1 MACSP
6 LAAPVHGATG
16 YKHGLGRYLL
26 LSPYAQCYRHS
37 LGGVFLLMPRIF
49 DNIENA
55 LLPELANVLSVSD
68 RADFCVGY
76 FNLRGWRK
84 IDEHIGR
91 WSGEDGNACRLLV
104 GMHQSPE
111 QGLREKLAA
120 AFHDEGIDNAGALE
134 LKKALAEEFR
144 AQLALGTP
152 SNEDEAGLRRLARQ
166 IRARKVVVKLF
177 LRHPL
182 HAKLYL
188 LHRPDPVNPK
198 VGFVGSSNL
207 TFAGLSL
214 QGELNVDIMDHDAC
228 DKLAAWF
235 DDRWKDRW
243 CVDISDELA
252 TIIEESWAGERLV
265 DPYHVYLKIAY
276 HLAQEARHG
285 QSEFRI
291 PAVFGD
297 TLFDFQT
304 SAVKVA
310 AHHLN
315 KRGGVVIGDVVGL
328 GKSIMASALLKIVED
343 VDGRSLIICPKN
355 LVEMWEDYV
364 ETYDLSAKIVS
375 LSRVESE
382 LPELRRYRTVL
393 IDESHNL
400 RNREGKRYRII
411 EDYIRSNDSRCI
423 LLSATPY
430 NKSFIDLSSQLGLFI
445 EDDQD
450 IGVRPEAMIRAMGG
464 ETEFVRKHQCAVRSL
479 PAFEKSDQTDDWR
492 ELMRLY
498 MIRRTRGFILQNY
511 AETDEINGRK
521 FITFSDGSRSY
532 FPVRQPRTVKF
543 EVNDN
548 DPNDPYAKA
557 YSAKVVAAIAGLKLP
572 RYGLANYLVT
582 DPAHPPTSA
591 EAKIMEGLGRA
602 GIRLMGF
609 CRTNLFKR
617 LESGGPAFIQ
627 SLQRHVMRNLVF
639 LHALENGLDVPIG
652 TQDVELL
659 DLSDEDADSE
669 AVAALFEQGEY
680 APNGET
686 PIETDGL
693 DRLNVHAAQV
703 YEVYANVQSRRFKW
717 LGAKLFKRK
726 LTDDLREDVGAL
738 LDVLRFCGAWD
749 EARDTKLK
757 ALIDLV
763 RVDHPTNKLLVF
775 TQFADTARYL
785 EGALVKAGVT
795 EVAAVTGQSENPT
808 RLAWRFSP
816 HSNKKEPLAK
826 GEGEL
831 RVLIAT
837 DVLSEGQNLQD
848 CSTIVNFDLP
858 WAIIRLI
865 QRAGRVDRIGQQ
877 ADTINCYSFLPAE
890 GVERIIR
897 LRSRV
902 RKRLKENQE
911 VVGSDEAFF
920 EDDELLNPIE
930 DLYSETAG
938 ILDGEDEGEVDLAS
952 YAFQIWQNAIE
963 ADPSVQKIVE
973 DLPHVV
979 YATKSLPPASEGKPG
994 ALVYVRT
1001 PDDNDA
1007 LAWVDVD
1014 GQVLSQSPLTIL
1026 RAAECEPNEPALE
1039 RTEFHH
1045 AIVQAGV
1052 EHLLQEER
1060 TTHGALGR
1068 PSGARF
1074 KTYDRLKRWLER
1086 QGTERNLFATDHFV
1100 RDVEKAMGD
1109 IYEFPLFQ
1117 STIDS
1122 LNRQLKSGISD
1133 QKLAEMVVAFRA
1145 DGRLCM
1151 KEDKGDAPKEM
1162 RIICSMGL
1170 KANA

>member
-1 MACSP
+1 
-6 LAAPVHGATG
+6 
-16 YKHGLGRYLL
+16 
-26 LSPYAQCYRHS
+26 
-37 LGGVFLLMPRIF
+37 MPRIF
-49 DNIENA
+49 DNIDNA
-55 LLPELANVLSVSD
+55 LLPELSKVLSVSKS
-68 RADFCVGY
+68 ADFCVGY

-84 IDEHIGR
+84 IDQHIES
-91 WSGEDGNACRLLV
+91 WSGQDGNACRLLI
-104 GMHQSPE
+104 GMHKSPE
-111 QGLREKLAA
+111 KGLREKLAT
-120 AFHDEGIDNAGALE
+120 AFHDDGIDNARALE
-134 LKKALAEEFR
+134 LKKELAEEFR
-144 AQLALGTP
+144 AQLALGSP
-152 SNEDEAGLRRLARQ
+152 SNDDEAGLRRLARQ
-166 IRARKVVVKLF
+166 IRGGKVTVKLF
-177 LRHPL
+177 LKHQL

-188 LHRPDPVNPK
+188 LHRSDPINPK

-214 QGELNVDIMDHDAC
+214 QGELNVDVMDHDAC
-228 DKLAAWF
+228 DKLAEWF
-235 DDRWKDRW
+235 QDRWNDRW
-243 CVDISDELA
+243 CIDISEELA

-265 DPYHVYLKIAY
+265 EPYHVYLKIAY

-291 PAVFGD
+291 PRIFGD
-297 TLFDFQT
+297 KLFDFQT

-328 GKSIMASALLKIVED
+328 GKSIMASALLKIVEE

-355 LVEMWEDYV
+355 LLDMWHDYV
-364 ETYDLSAKIVS
+364 ETYELNAKIVS

-382 LPELRRYRTVL
+382 LKELKRYRTVL

-400 RNREGKRYRII
+400 RNREGKRYKAI
-411 EDYIRSNDSRCI
+411 EDYVRSNDSRCV

-430 NKSFIDLSSQLGLFI
+430 NKSFIDLSSQLRLFI

-450 IGVRPEAMIRAMGG
+450 IGVRPEAMIRAIGG

-511 AETDEINGRK
+511 AQTDEANGRK
-521 FITFSDGSRSY
+521 FITFSDGTRSY
-532 FPVRQPRTVKF
+532 FPVRQPKSVKF
-543 EVNDN
+543 AIDDS
-548 DPNDPYAKA
+548 DPGDPYAKA
-557 YSAKVVAAIAGLKLP
+557 YSDAVVSAVDGLKLP
-572 RYGLANYLVT
+572 RYGLANYLAA
-582 DPAHPPTSA
+582 DPAHPPTA
-591 EAKIMEGLGRA
+591 DEGRIMDGLGRA

-627 SLQRHVMRNLVF
+627 SIERHVMRNLVY
-639 LHALENGLDVPIG
+639 LHALENDLPIPIG
-652 TQDVELL
+652 TQDAELL
-659 DLSDEDADSE
+659 DLTDEDADSE
-669 AVAALFEQGEY
+669 AAGTLFE
-680 APNGET
+680 NGEFAEGEE
-686 PIETDGL
+686 ETTIASTEM
-693 DRLNVHAAQV
+693 DRLQAQAAHIYGV
-703 YEVYANVQSRRFKW
+703 YSNTKARRFKW
-717 LGAKLFKRK
+717 LKAGLFRRS
-726 LTDDLREDVGAL
+726 LHSDLMADVDALRE
-738 LDVLRFCGAWD
+738 VLRHCGTWAED
-749 EARDTKLK
+749 RDTKLR

-763 RVDHPTNKLLVF
+763 RVDHPNDKLLIF

-785 EGALVKAGVT
+785 ETALKKAGVT
-795 EVAAVTGQSENPT
+795 SLSAVTGQSESPT

-816 HSNKKEPLAK
+816 KSNKKEHIAQAD
-826 GEGEL
+826 GEL

-848 CSTIVNFDLP
+848 CATIVNFDLP

-897 LRSRV
+897 LRARV
-902 RKRLKENQE
+902 RARLKENQE

-920 EDDELLNPIE
+920 EDDDQANPIQ
-930 DLYSETAG
+930 DLYSEKSG
-938 ILDGEDEGEVDLAS
+938 ILDGDDDGEVDLAS
-952 YAFQIWQNAIE
+952 YAFQIWQNAIK
-963 ADPSVQKIVE
+963 DNPKLQKAVE
-973 DLPHVV
+973 DMPDVV
-979 YATKSLPPASEGKPG
+979 FATKAVPLQPDAKEG
-994 ALVYVRT
+994 ALVYLRT

-1007 LAWVDVD
+1007 LAWMARD
-1014 GQVLSQSPLTIL
+1014 GEILTQSPLAIL
-1026 RAAECEPNEPALE
+1026 RAAECGPDEPALE
-1039 RTEFHH
+1039 RTDFHH
-1045 AIVQAGV
+1045 DIVRKGV
-1052 EHLLQEER
+1052 EHLMQEER

-1074 KTYDRLKRWLER
+1074 KTYDRLKRWVAEQGNER
-1086 QGTERNLFATDHFV
+1086 SLFVTEHFV

-1117 STIDS
+1117 STIDA
-1122 LNRQLKSGISD
+1122 LNRQLKTGISD
-1133 QKLAEMVVAFRA
+1133 TKLAEMVIAFRE

-1151 KEDKGDAPKEM
+1151 KQDKDDAHNDM

-1170 KANA
+1170 KG

>member
-1 MACSP
+1 
-6 LAAPVHGATG
+6 
-16 YKHGLGRYLL
+16 
-26 LSPYAQCYRHS
+26 
-37 LGGVFLLMPRIF
+37 MPRIF
-49 DNIENA
+49 DNIDNA
-55 LLPELANVLSVSD
+55 LLPELSKVLSVSKS
-68 RADFCVGY
+68 ADFCVGY

-84 IDEHIGR
+84 IDQHIEG
-91 WSGEDGNACRLLV
+91 WSGQDGNACRLLV
-104 GMHQSPE
+104 GMHKSPE
-111 QGLREKLAA
+111 KGLREKLAT
-120 AFHDEGIDNAGALE
+120 AFHDDGIDNARALE
-134 LKKALAEEFR
+134 LKKELAEEFR
-144 AQLALGTP
+144 AQLALGSP
-152 SNEDEAGLRRLARQ
+152 SNDDEAGLRRLARQ
-166 IRARKVVVKLF
+166 IRGGKVTVKLF
-177 LRHPL
+177 LKHQL

-188 LHRPDPVNPK
+188 LHRSDPINPK

-214 QGELNVDIMDHDAC
+214 QGELNVDVMDHDAC

-235 DDRWKDRW
+235 EDRWNDRW
-243 CVDISDELA
+243 CIDISEELA

-265 DPYHVYLKIAY
+265 EPYHMYLKIAY

-291 PAVFGD
+291 PRIFGD
-297 TLFDFQT
+297 KLFDFQT

-328 GKSIMASALLKIVED
+328 GKSIMASALLKIVEE

-355 LVEMWEDYV
+355 LLDMWHDYV
-364 ETYDLSAKIVS
+364 ETYELNAKIVS

-382 LPELRRYRTVL
+382 LKELKRYRTVL

-400 RNREGKRYRII
+400 RNREGKRYKAI
-411 EDYIRSNDSRCI
+411 EDYVRSNDSRCV

-430 NKSFIDLSSQLGLFI
+430 NKSFIDLSSQLRLFI

-450 IGVRPEAMIRAMGG
+450 IGVRPEAMIRAIGG

-511 AETDEINGRK
+511 AQTDEANGRK
-521 FITFSDGSRSY
+521 FITFADGTRSY
-532 FPVRQPRTVKF
+532 FPVRQPKSVKF
-543 EVNDN
+543 AINDS
-548 DPNDPYAKA
+548 DPGDPYAKA
-557 YSAKVVAAIAGLKLP
+557 YSDAVVSAVDGLKLP
-572 RYGLANYLVT
+572 RYGLANYLAA
-582 DPAHPPTSA
+582 DPAHPPTA
-591 EAKIMEGLGRA
+591 DEGRIMDGLGRA

-627 SLQRHVMRNLVF
+627 SIERHVMRNLVY
-639 LHALENGLDVPIG
+639 LHALENDLPVPIG
-652 TQDVELL
+652 TQDAELL
-659 DLSDEDADSE
+659 DLTDEDADSE
-669 AVAALFEQGEY
+669 AAGTLFE
-680 APNGET
+680 NGEFAEGEEET
-686 PIETDGL
+686 TIASIEM
-693 DRLNVHAAQV
+693 DRLQAQAAHIYGV
-703 YEVYANVQSRRFKW
+703 YSNTKARRFKW
-717 LGAKLFKRK
+717 LKAGLFRRS
-726 LTDDLREDVGAL
+726 LQSDLLADVDALRE
-738 LDVLRFCGAWD
+738 VLRHCGVWAED
-749 EARDTKLK
+749 RDTKLR

-763 RVDHPTNKLLVF
+763 RVDHPNDKLLIF

-785 EGALVKAGVT
+785 EAALKKAGVT
-795 EVAAVTGQSENPT
+795 AISAVTGQSESPT

-816 HSNKKEPLAK
+816 KSNKKEHIAK
-826 GEGEL
+826 AEGEL
-831 RVLIAT
+831 RVLVAT

-848 CSTIVNFDLP
+848 CATIVNFDLP

-902 RKRLKENQE
+902 RARLKENQE

-920 EDDELLNPIE
+920 EDDDQANPIQ
-930 DLYSETAG
+930 DLYSEKSG
-938 ILDGEDEGEVDLAS
+938 ILDGDDDGEVDLAS
-952 YAFQIWQNAIE
+952 YAFQIWQNAIKD
-963 ADPSVQKIVE
+963 DPKLQKAVE
-973 DLPHVV
+973 DMPDVV
-979 YATKSLPPASEGKPG
+979 FATKAVPLQPDAKEG
-994 ALVYVRT
+994 ALVYLRT

-1007 LAWVDVD
+1007 LAWMARD
-1014 GQVLSQSPLTIL
+1014 GEILTQSPLAIL
-1026 RAAECEPNEPALE
+1026 RAAECGPDEPALE
-1039 RTEFHH
+1039 RTDFHH
-1045 AIVQAGV
+1045 DIVRKGV
-1052 EHLLQEER
+1052 EHLMQEER

-1074 KTYDRLKRWLER
+1074 KTYDRLKRWVAEQGNER
-1086 QGTERNLFATDHFV
+1086 SLFVTEHFV

-1117 STIDS
+1117 STIDA
-1122 LNRQLKSGISD
+1122 LNRQLKTGISD
-1133 QKLAEMVVAFRA
+1133 TKLAEMVIAFRE

-1151 KEDKGDAPKEM
+1151 KQDKDDAQNDM

-1170 KANA
+1170 KG

>member
-1 MACSP
+1 
-6 LAAPVHGATG
+6 
-16 YKHGLGRYLL
+16 
-26 LSPYAQCYRHS
+26 
-37 LGGVFLLMPRIF
+37 MPRIF

-55 LLPELANVLSVSD
+55 LLPELRKVLEVSN

-84 IDEHIGR
+84 IDEHIEC

-104 GMHQSPE
+104 GMHQSPAE
-111 QGLREKLAA
+111 GLREKLSAA
-120 AFHDEGIDNAGALE
+120 LHNEGIDNARALE
-134 LKKALAEEFR
+134 LKKELAEAFR
-144 AQLALGTP
+144 AQLALGVP
-152 SNEDEAGLRRLARQ
+152 SNEDEVGLRRLARQ
-166 IRARKVVVKLF
+166 IRARKVIVKLF

-198 VGFVGSSNL
+198 VAFVGSSNL
-207 TFAGLSL
+207 TFAGLSF
-214 QGELNVDIMDHDAC
+214 QGELNVDVMEHDAC

-235 DDRWKDRW
+235 DERWNDRW

-265 DPYHVYLKIAY
+265 SPYHVYLKIAY

-291 PAVFGD
+291 PAVFGN

-304 SAVKVA
+304 SAVKVG

-328 GKSIMASALLKIVED
+328 GKSIMASALLKIAEE

-375 LSRVESE
+375 LSRVETE

-430 NKSFIDLSSQLGLFI
+430 NKSFIDLSSQLRLFI

-450 IGVRPEAMIRAMGG
+450 IGIRPEAMIRALGG
-464 ETEFVRKHQCAVRSL
+464 ETEFVRRHQCSVRSL

-511 AETDEINGRK
+511 AETDETNGRK
-521 FITFSDGSRSY
+521 FITFADGTKSY
-532 FPVRQPRTVKF
+532 FPVRQPRTIKF
-543 EVNDN
+543 EVDDN

-557 YSAKVVAAIAGLKLP
+557 YSNKVISAIDGLTLP
-572 RYGLANYLVT
+572 RYGLANYLAG
-582 DPAHPPTSA
+582 DPAHPPTAA

-639 LHALENGLDVPIG
+639 LHAIENDLPVPIG
-652 TQDVELL
+652 TQDADLL
-659 DLSDEDADSE
+659 DLTDEDVDSE
-669 AVAALFEQGEY
+669 AVGALFERGEY
-680 APNGET
+680 VQENGDET
-686 PIETDGL
+686 PESGGIEAL
-693 DRLNVHAAQV
+693 KQHAAHV
-703 YEVYANVQSRRFKW
+703 YQVYANVQSRRFKW
-717 LGAKLFKRK
+717 LNAKLFKRSLK
-726 LTDDLREDVGAL
+726 DHLAADVEAL
-738 LDVLRFCGAWD
+738 LGVLDYCGDWD
-749 EARDTKLK
+749 EDRDTKLK

-763 RVDHPTNKLLVF
+763 RVDHPTSKLLVF

-785 EGALVKAGVT
+785 EAALDRAGVT
-795 EVAAVTGQSENPT
+795 TVAAVTGQSESPT

-816 HSNKKEPLAK
+816 HSNKKDQLART
-826 GEGEL
+826 EGEL

-848 CSTIVNFDLP
+848 CATVVNFDLP

-877 ADTINCYSFLPAE
+877 ADTINCYSFLPAD

-897 LRSRV
+897 VRARV
-902 RKRLKENQE
+902 RRRLKENRE

-920 EDDELLNPIE
+920 EDDELLNPIQ
-930 DLYSETAG
+930 DLYSEKSG
-938 ILDGEDEGEVDLAS
+938 ILDGDDEGEVDLAS

-973 DLPHVV
+973 DLPDVV
-979 YATKSLPPASEGKPG
+979 YATKSLPKVPDAKEG
-994 ALVYVRT
+994 ALVYIRT

-1007 LAWVDVD
+1007 LAWVDD
-1014 GQVLSQSPLTIL
+1014 NGEILSQSPLAIL
-1026 RAAECEPNEPALE
+1026 RAAECCADEPALE
-1039 RTEFHH
+1039 RTECHH

-1052 EHLLQEER
+1052 EHLIQEER
-1060 TTHGALGR
+1060 TTQGALGR

-1086 QGTERNLFATDHFV
+1086 QGGERTLFVTDHFV
-1100 RDVEKAMGD
+1100 RDVEKALTD

-1117 STIDS
+1117 STIDA
-1122 LNRQLKSGISD
+1122 LNRQLKSGVSD
-1133 QKLAEMVVAFRA
+1133 QKLAEMVIAFRA

-1151 KEDKGDAPKEM
+1151 KDEGSDTTKEM

-1170 KANA
+1170 RE

>member
-1 MACSP
+1 
-6 LAAPVHGATG
+6 
-16 YKHGLGRYLL
+16 
-26 LSPYAQCYRHS
+26 
-37 LGGVFLLMPRIF
+37 MPRIF
-49 DNIENA
+49 DNIDNA
-55 LLPELANVLSVSD
+55 LLPELSKVLSVSN

-84 IDEHIGR
+84 IDEYIEA
-91 WSGEDGNACRLLV
+91 WSGQEGNACRLLV

-111 QGLREKLAA
+111 QGLRDKLATA
-120 AFHDEGIDNAGALE
+120 YNDEGIDNARALE

-144 AQLALGTP
+144 TQLTLGAP
-152 SNEDEAGLRRLARQ
+152 NNSDEAGLRRLARQ
-166 IRARKVVVKLF
+166 IRASKVVVKLF

-207 TFAGLSL
+207 TFAGLSC
-214 QGELNVDIMDHDAC
+214 QGELNVDVMEHDAC

-235 DDRWKDRW
+235 EDRWNDRW
-243 CVDISDELA
+243 CIDISEELA
-252 TIIEESWAGERLV
+252 AIIEQSWAGEKLA

-291 PAVFGD
+291 PAIFGNK
-297 TLFDFQT
+297 LFDFQT

-328 GKSIMASALLKIVED
+328 GKSIMASALLKIVEE

-400 RNREGKRYRII
+400 RNREGMRYRAI
-411 EDYIRSNDSRCI
+411 EDYVRSNDSQCI

-430 NKSFIDLSSQLGLFI
+430 NKSFIDLSSQLRLFI

-450 IGVRPEAMIRAMGG
+450 IGIRPEAMIRTIGG

-511 AETDEINGRK
+511 ADTDGEDGRK
-521 FITFSDGSRSY
+521 FITFGDGTRSY
-532 FPVRQPRTVKF
+532 FPIRQPRTIKF
-543 EVNDN
+543 EINDD
-548 DPNDPYAKA
+548 DPNDIYAKA
-557 YSAKVVAAIAGLKLP
+557 YSDTVVSAIGGLKLP
-572 RYGLANYLVT
+572 RYGLANYL
-582 DPAHPPTSA
+582 DPDTAHPPTPA
-591 EAKIMEGLGRA
+591 EDKIMGGLGRA

-609 CRTNLFKR
+609 CKTNLFKR

-627 SLQRHVMRNLVF
+627 SLERHVMRNLVY
-639 LHALENGLDVPIG
+639 LHALEHELPVPIG
-652 TQDVELL
+652 PQDAELL
-659 DLSDEDADSE
+659 DLTDEDPDSE
-669 AVAALFEQGEY
+669 AVGTLFENAEFGEQELENPAAAGMDRQKEQAARIY
-680 APNGET
+680 GLYSET
-686 PIETDGL
+686 K
-693 DRLNVHAAQV
+693 R
-703 YEVYANVQSRRFKW
+703 RRFKW
-717 LGAKLFKRK
+717 LKASLFKRS
-726 LTDDLREDVGAL
+726 LQADLMADVEAIRE
-738 LDVLRFCGAWD
+738 VLRTCGTWD
-749 EARDTKLK
+749 ESRDTKLR

-763 RVDHPTNKLLVF
+763 RVRHPNEKLLIF
-775 TQFADTARYL
+775 TQFADTALYL
-785 EGALVKAGVT
+785 EQALKKSGVT
-795 EVAAVTGQSENPT
+795 AVSAVTGQSENPT

-816 HSNKKEPLAK
+816 RSNKKEQIAEA
-826 GEGEL
+826 EGEL
-831 RVLIAT
+831 RILIAT

-848 CSTIVNFDLP
+848 CAAVVNFDLP

-902 RKRLKENQE
+902 RARLEQNRD
-911 VVGSDEAFF
+911 VLGSDESFF
-920 EDDELLNPIE
+920 EDDDQPNPIQ
-930 DLYSETAG
+930 DLYSEKSG
-938 ILDGEDEGEVDLAS
+938 ILDGEEDGEVDLAS
-952 YAFQIWQNAIE
+952 LAFQIWQNAIK
-963 ADPSVQKIVE
+963 ADPKVQKAVE
-973 DLPHVV
+973 DLPDVV
-979 YATKSLPPASEGKPG
+979 FATKALRANPEGEEG
-994 ALVYVRT
+994 ALVYIRT
-1001 PDDNDA
+1001 PDDTDA
-1007 LAWVDVD
+1007 LAWVNRE
-1014 GQVLSQSPLTIL
+1014 GEILTQSPLAIL
-1026 RAAECEPNEPALE
+1026 RAAECSPDEPALE

-1045 AIVQAGV
+1045 DIVRAGV
-1052 EHLLQEER
+1052 EHLMQEER

-1074 KTYDRLKRWLER
+1074 KTYDRLKRWLEW
-1086 QGTERNLFATDHFV
+1086 QGNERTLFVTDQFV
-1100 RDVEKAMGD
+1100 RDVERAMGD

-1117 STIDS
+1117 STIDA

-1133 QKLAEMVVAFRA
+1133 IKLAEMVVAFRE
-1145 DGRLCM
+1145 DGRLCL
-1151 KEDKGDAPKEM
+1151 KQEKDHAQRDM

-1170 KANA
+1170 KA

>member
-1 MACSP
+1 
-6 LAAPVHGATG
+6 
-16 YKHGLGRYLL
+16 
-26 LSPYAQCYRHS
+26 
-37 LGGVFLLMPRIF
+37 MPRIF
-49 DNIENA
+49 DNIDNA
-55 LLPELANVLSVSD
+55 LLPELSKVLSVSA

-84 IDEHIGR
+84 IDQHIEA
-91 WSGEDGNACRLLV
+91 WSGQDGNACRLLV
-104 GMHQSPE
+104 GMHKSPE
-111 QGLREKLAA
+111 KGLREKLAT
-120 AFHDEGIDNAGALE
+120 AFHDDGIDNARALE
-134 LKKALAEEFR
+134 LKKELAEEFR
-144 AQLALGTP
+144 AQLALGAP
-152 SNEDEAGLRRLARQ
+152 SNDDEAGLRRLARQ
-166 IRARKVVVKLF
+166 IRGGKVTVKLF
-177 LRHPL
+177 LKHQL

-188 LHRPDPVNPK
+188 LHRSDPINPK

-214 QGELNVDIMDHDAC
+214 QGELNVDVMDHDAC
-228 DKLAAWF
+228 DKLALWF
-235 DDRWKDRW
+235 NDRWNDRW
-243 CVDISDELA
+243 CIDISEELA
-252 TIIEESWAGERLV
+252 AIIEDSWAGEKLV
-265 DPYHVYLKIAY
+265 EPYHVYLKIAY

-291 PAVFGD
+291 PRIFGD
-297 TLFDFQT
+297 KLFDFQT

-328 GKSIMASALLKIVED
+328 GKSIMASALLKIVEE

-355 LVEMWEDYV
+355 LLDMWHDYV
-364 ETYDLSAKIVS
+364 ETYELNAKIVS

-382 LPELRRYRTVL
+382 LKELKRYRTVL

-400 RNREGKRYRII
+400 RNREGKRYKAI
-411 EDYIRSNDSRCI
+411 EDYVRSNESRCV

-430 NKSFIDLSSQLGLFI
+430 NKSFIDLSSQLRLFI
-445 EDDQD
+445 EDDQN
-450 IGVRPEAMIRAMGG
+450 IGIRPEAMIRAIGG

-511 AETDEINGRK
+511 AQTDEVNGRK
-521 FITFSDGSRSY
+521 FITFADGTRSY
-532 FPVRQPRTVKF
+532 FPVRQPKSVKF
-543 EVNDN
+543 AINDG
-548 DPNDPYAKA
+548 DPTDPYAKA
-557 YSAKVVAAIAGLKLP
+557 YSDAVVSAVDGLKLP
-572 RYGLANYLVT
+572 RYGLANYLAA
-582 DPAHPPTSA
+582 DPAHPPTA
-591 EAKIMEGLGRA
+591 DEGRIMDGLGRA

-627 SLQRHVMRNLVF
+627 SIERHVMRNLVY
-639 LHALENGLDVPIG
+639 LHALDNDLPVPIG
-652 TQDVELL
+652 TQDAELL
-659 DLSDEDADSE
+659 DLTDEDADSE
-669 AVAALFEQGEY
+669 AAGTLFE
-680 APNGET
+680 NGEFAEGEE
-686 PIETDGL
+686 ETTLTSTDL
-693 DRLNVHAAQV
+693 SRLQAQAAHIYGV
-703 YEVYANVQSRRFKW
+703 YTNAKARRFKW
-717 LGAKLFKRK
+717 LKAGLFRRS
-726 LTDDLREDVGAL
+726 LQTDLSADVDALRE
-738 LDVLRFCGAWD
+738 VLRNCGAWAED
-749 EARDTKLK
+749 RDTKLR

-763 RVDHPTNKLLVF
+763 RVDHPNDKLLIF

-785 EGALVKAGVT
+785 EAALKKAGVIAI
-795 EVAAVTGQSENPT
+795 AAATGQSESPT

-816 HSNKKEPLAK
+816 KSNKKEHVAQN
-826 GEGEL
+826 EGEL

-848 CSTIVNFDLP
+848 CATIVNFDLP

-897 LRSRV
+897 LRARV
-902 RKRLKENQE
+902 RERLKENQE

-920 EDDELLNPIE
+920 EDDNHTNPIQ
-930 DLYSETAG
+930 DLYSEKSG
-938 ILDGEDEGEVDLAS
+938 ILDGDDDGEVDLAS
-952 YAFQIWQNAIE
+952 YAFQIWQNAIK
-963 ADPSVQKIVE
+963 DNPKLQKAVE
-973 DLPHVV
+973 DMPEVV
-979 YATKSLPPASEGKPG
+979 FATKAVPQYPDAKEG
-994 ALVYVRT
+994 ALVYIRT

-1007 LAWVDVD
+1007 LAWMGRD
-1014 GQVLSQSPLTIL
+1014 GDILTQSPLAIL
-1026 RAAECEPNEPALE
+1026 RAAECGPDEPALE
-1039 RTEFHH
+1039 RSDYHH
-1045 AIVQAGV
+1045 DIVRKGV
-1052 EHLLQEER
+1052 EHLMQEER

-1074 KTYDRLKRWLER
+1074 KTYDRLKRWVSEQGNER
-1086 QGTERNLFATDHFV
+1086 SLFVTEHFF
-1100 RDVEKAMGD
+1100 RDVEKSMGD

-1117 STIDS
+1117 STIDA

-1133 QKLAEMVVAFRA
+1133 AKLAEMVVAFRE

-1151 KEDKGDAPKEM
+1151 KQDKDDAQNEM

-1170 KANA
+1170 KG

>member
-1 MACSP
+1 
-6 LAAPVHGATG
+6 
-16 YKHGLGRYLL
+16 
-26 LSPYAQCYRHS
+26 
-37 LGGVFLLMPRIF
+37 MPRIF
-49 DNIENA
+49 DNIDNA
-55 LLPELANVLSVSD
+55 LLPELSKVLSVSE

-84 IDEHIGR
+84 IDEHIEG
-91 WSGEDGNACRLLV
+91 WSGQEGNACRLLV
-104 GMHQSPE
+104 GMHKSPE
-111 QGLREKLAA
+111 KGLREKLAT
-120 AFHDEGIDNAGALE
+120 AFHDDGIDNARALE
-134 LKKALAEEFR
+134 LKKELAEEFR
-144 AQLALGTP
+144 AQLALGAP
-152 SNEDEAGLRRLARQ
+152 SNDDEAGLRRLARQ
-166 IRARKVVVKLF
+166 IRGGKVTVKLF
-177 LRHPL
+177 LKHQL

-188 LHRPDPVNPK
+188 LHRSDPINPK

-214 QGELNVDIMDHDAC
+214 QGELNVDVMDHDAC
-228 DKLAAWF
+228 DKLARWF
-235 DDRWKDRW
+235 EDRWNDRW
-243 CVDISDELA
+243 CIDISEELA
-252 TIIEESWAGERLV
+252 TIIEESWAGKRLV
-265 DPYHVYLKIAY
+265 EPYHVYLKIAY

-291 PAVFGD
+291 PRIFGD
-297 TLFDFQT
+297 KLFDFQT

-328 GKSIMASALLKIVED
+328 GKSIMASALLKIVEE

-355 LVEMWEDYV
+355 LLDMWHDYV
-364 ETYDLSAKIVS
+364 ETYELNAKIVS

-382 LPELRRYRTVL
+382 LKELKRYRTVL

-400 RNREGKRYRII
+400 RNREGKRYKAI
-411 EDYIRSNDSRCI
+411 EDYVRSNDSRCV

-430 NKSFIDLSSQLGLFI
+430 NKSFIDLSSQLRLFI

-450 IGVRPEAMIRAMGG
+450 IGVRPEAMIRAIGG

-511 AETDEINGRK
+511 AQTDETNGRK
-521 FITFSDGSRSY
+521 FITFADGTRSY
-532 FPVRQPRTVKF
+532 FPVRQPKSVKF
-543 EVNDN
+543 AINDN
-548 DPNDPYAKA
+548 DSGDPYAKA
-557 YSAKVVAAIAGLKLP
+557 YSDAVVSAVDGLKLP
-572 RYGLANYLVT
+572 RYGLANYLAA
-582 DPAHPPTSA
+582 DPAHPPTA
-591 EAKIMEGLGRA
+591 DEGRIMDGLGRA

-627 SLQRHVMRNLVF
+627 SIERHVMRNLVY
-639 LHALENGLDVPIG
+639 LHALENDLPVPIG
-652 TQDVELL
+652 TQDAELL
-659 DLSDEDADSE
+659 DLTDEDADSE
-669 AVAALFEQGEY
+669 AAGTLFE
-680 APNGET
+680 NGEFAEGEEET
-686 PIETDGL
+686 TIASIEM
-693 DRLNVHAAQV
+693 DRLQAQAAHIYGV
-703 YEVYANVQSRRFKW
+703 YSNTKARRFKW
-717 LGAKLFKRK
+717 LKAGLFRRS
-726 LTDDLREDVGAL
+726 LQNDLLADVDALRE
-738 LDVLRFCGAWD
+738 VLRHCGVWAED
-749 EARDTKLK
+749 RDTKLR

-763 RVDHPTNKLLVF
+763 RVDHPNDKLLIF

-785 EGALVKAGVT
+785 EAALKKAGVT
-795 EVAAVTGQSENPT
+795 AISAVTGQSESPT

-816 HSNKKEPLAK
+816 KSNKKEHIAK
-826 GEGEL
+826 AEGEL
-831 RVLIAT
+831 RVLVAT

-848 CSTIVNFDLP
+848 CATIVNFDLP

-902 RKRLKENQE
+902 RARLKENQE

-920 EDDELLNPIE
+920 EDDDQANPIQ
-930 DLYSETAG
+930 DLYSEKSG
-938 ILDGEDEGEVDLAS
+938 ILDGDDDGEVDLAS
-952 YAFQIWQNAIE
+952 YAFQIWQNAIKD
-963 ADPSVQKIVE
+963 DPKLQKAVE
-973 DLPHVV
+973 DMPDVV
-979 YATKSLPPASEGKPG
+979 FATKAVPQQPDAKEG
-994 ALVYVRT
+994 ALVYLRT

-1007 LAWVDVD
+1007 LAWMTRD
-1014 GQVLSQSPLTIL
+1014 GEILTQSPLAIL
-1026 RAAECEPNEPALE
+1026 RAAECGPDEPALE
-1039 RTEFHH
+1039 RTDFHH
-1045 AIVQAGV
+1045 DIVRKGV
-1052 EHLLQEER
+1052 EHLMQEER

-1074 KTYDRLKRWLER
+1074 KTYDRLKRWVAEQGNER
-1086 QGTERNLFATDHFV
+1086 SLFVTEHFV

-1117 STIDS
+1117 STIDA
-1122 LNRQLKSGISD
+1122 LNRQLKTGISD
-1133 QKLAEMVVAFRA
+1133 TKLAEMVIAFRE

-1151 KEDKGDAPKEM
+1151 KQDKDDAQNDM

-1170 KANA
+1170 KG

>member
-1 MACSP
+1 
-6 LAAPVHGATG
+6 
-16 YKHGLGRYLL
+16 
-26 LSPYAQCYRHS
+26 
-37 LGGVFLLMPRIF
+37 MPRIF
-49 DNIENA
+49 DNIDNA
-55 LLPELANVLSVSD
+55 LLPELSKVLSVSN

-84 IDEHIGR
+84 IDEHIES
-91 WSGEDGNACRLLV
+91 WSGENGNACRLLV

-111 QGLREKLAA
+111 QGLREKLATA
-120 AFHDEGIDNAGALE
+120 YHDDGIDNARALE
-134 LKKALAEEFR
+134 LKKQLAEEFR
-144 AQLALGTP
+144 TQLTLGAP
-152 SNEDEAGLRRLARQ
+152 NNSDEAGLRRLARQ
-166 IRARKVVVKLF
+166 IRAGKVIVKLF

-188 LHRPDPVNPK
+188 LHRSDPVNPK

-207 TFAGLSL
+207 TFAGLSF
-214 QGELNVDIMDHDAC
+214 QGELNVDVMEHDAC

-235 DDRWKDRW
+235 EDRWNDRW
-243 CVDISDELA
+243 CIDISDELA
-252 TIIEESWAGERLV
+252 TIIEESWAGEALI
-265 DPYHVYLKIAY
+265 DPYYVYLKIAY

-291 PAVFGD
+291 PAIFGNK
-297 TLFDFQT
+297 LFDFQT

-328 GKSIMASALLKIVED
+328 GKSIMASALLKIVEE
-343 VDGRSLIICPKN
+343 VDGRSLIICPKS
-355 LVEMWEDYV
+355 LVDMWEDYV
-364 ETYDLSAKIVS
+364 ETYELSAKIVS

-400 RNREGKRYRII
+400 RNREGKRYRVI
-411 EDYIRSNDSRCI
+411 EDYIRSNDSQCI

-430 NKSFIDLSSQLGLFI
+430 NKSFIDLSSQLRLFI

-450 IGVRPEAMIRAMGG
+450 IGVRPEAMIRAIGG

-511 AETDEINGRK
+511 AETDGDSERK
-521 FITFSDGSRSY
+521 FITFADGTRSY
-532 FPVRQPRTVKF
+532 FPVRQPKTVKF
-543 EVNDN
+543 EINATDQS
-548 DPNDPYAKA
+548 DPYAKA
-557 YSAKVVAAIAGLKLP
+557 YSNEVVSAVDGLRLP
-572 RYGLANYLVT
+572 RYGLANYLT
-582 DPAHPPTSA
+582 ADPAHPPTPA
-591 EAKIMEGLGRA
+591 EVKVMDGLGRA

-609 CRTNLFKR
+609 CKTNLFKR

-627 SLQRHVMRNLVF
+627 SLERHVMRNLVY
-639 LHALENGLDVPIG
+639 LHALEKNLPVPIG
-652 TQDVELL
+652 TQDAELL
-659 DLSDEDADSE
+659 DFTDEDVDSE
-669 AVAALFEQGEY
+669 AAGTLFADGELAQGE
-680 APNGET
+680 AE
-686 PIETDGL
+686 IAVETDEL
-693 DRLNVHAAQV
+693 DRLKDQAAQIYDLYQHAKV
-703 YEVYANVQSRRFKW
+703 RRFKW
-717 LGAKLFKRK
+717 LKASLFKHA
-726 LTDDLREDVGAL
+726 LQIDLMADVEAL
-738 LDVLRFCGAWD
+738 RGVLRICGAWD
-749 EARDTKLK
+749 EERDTKLK

-763 RVDHPTNKLLVF
+763 CVDHPTGKILIF

-785 EGALVKAGVT
+785 EAALKKAGVT
-795 EVAAVTGQSENPT
+795 EISAVTGQSESPT

-816 HSNKKEPLAK
+816 RSNKKEQVAQA
-826 GEGEL
+826 EGEL
-831 RVLIAT
+831 RVLVAT

-877 ADTINCYSFLPAE
+877 ADTINCYSFLPAD

-902 RKRLKENQE
+902 RARLQENQE

-920 EDDELLNPIE
+920 EDDDQLNPIQ
-930 DLYSETAG
+930 DLYSEKSG
-938 ILDGEDEGEVDLAS
+938 VLDGDDDGEVDLAS
-952 YAFQIWQNAIE
+952 YAFQIWQNAVKS
-963 ADPSVQKIVE
+963 DPKLQKIVE
-973 DLPHVV
+973 DLPDVV
-979 YATKSLPPASEGKPG
+979 YATKAMPAMTESKEG
-994 ALVYVRT
+994 ALVYIRT

-1007 LAWVDVD
+1007 LAWVDR
-1014 GQVLSQSPLTIL
+1014 GGAILTQSPLAIL
-1026 RAAECEPNEPALE
+1026 RAAECEPKEPALE

-1045 AIVQAGV
+1045 DIVRAGV
-1052 EHLLQEER
+1052 EHLMQEER

-1086 QGTERNLFATDHFV
+1086 QGNERTLFVTDHFV
-1100 RDVEKAMGD
+1100 RDVEKAMAD

-1117 STIDS
+1117 STIDA
-1122 LNRQLKSGISD
+1122 LNRQLKTGISD
-1133 QKLAEMVVAFRA
+1133 IKLAEMVIAFRE

-1151 KEDKGDAPKEM
+1151 KQDKDAAQSDM

-1170 KANA
+1170 EG

>member
-1 MACSP
+1 
-6 LAAPVHGATG
+6 
-16 YKHGLGRYLL
+16 
-26 LSPYAQCYRHS
+26 
-37 LGGVFLLMPRIF
+37 MPRIF
-49 DNIENA
+49 DNIDKA
-55 LLPELANVLSVSD
+55 LLPELSKVLSVSE

-84 IDEHIGR
+84 IDQHIER
-91 WSGEDGNACRLLV
+91 WSGQDGNACRLLV
-104 GMHQSPE
+104 GMHKSPE
-111 QGLREKLAA
+111 RGLREKLATA
-120 AFHDEGIDNAGALE
+120 YHDEGIDNARALE
-134 LKKALAEEFR
+134 LKKELAEEFR
-144 AQLALGTP
+144 AQLALGAP
-152 SNEDEAGLRRLARQ
+152 SNDDEAGLRRLARQ
-166 IRARKVVVKLF
+166 IRGGKVTVKLF
-177 LRHPL
+177 LKHQL

-188 LHRPDPVNPK
+188 LHRSDPINPK

-214 QGELNVDIMDHDAC
+214 QGELNVDVMDHDAC

-235 DDRWKDRW
+235 EDRWNDRW
-243 CVDISDELA
+243 CIDISEELA
-252 TIIEESWAGERLV
+252 TIIEQSWAGEKLV
-265 DPYHVYLKIAY
+265 EPYHVYLKIAY

-291 PAVFGD
+291 PRIFGD
-297 TLFDFQT
+297 KLFDFQT

-328 GKSIMASALLKIVED
+328 GKSIMASALLKIVEE

-355 LVEMWEDYV
+355 LLDMWHDYV
-364 ETYDLSAKIVS
+364 ETYELNAKIVS

-382 LPELRRYRTVL
+382 LKELKRYRTVL

-400 RNREGKRYRII
+400 RNREGKRYKAI
-411 EDYIRSNDSRCI
+411 EDYVRSNDSRCV

-430 NKSFIDLSSQLGLFI
+430 NKSFIDLSSQLRLFI

-450 IGVRPEAMIRAMGG
+450 IGIRPEAMIRAIGG

-511 AETDEINGRK
+511 AQTDEDNGRK
-521 FITFSDGSRSY
+521 FINFADGTRSY
-532 FPVRQPRTVKF
+532 FPVRRPKSVKF
-543 EVNDN
+543 AIDDS
-548 DPNDPYAKA
+548 DPDDPYAKA
-557 YSAKVVAAIAGLKLP
+557 YSNAVISSVDGLKLP
-572 RYGLANYLVT
+572 RYGLANYLLA
-582 DPAHPPTSA
+582 DPAHPPTA
-591 EAKIMEGLGRA
+591 DEGRIMDGLGRA

-627 SLQRHVMRNLVF
+627 SIERHVMRNLVY
-639 LHALENGLDVPIG
+639 LHALENDLPLPIG
-652 TQDVELL
+652 TQDAELL
-659 DLSDEDADSE
+659 DLTDEDAESE
-669 AVAALFEQGEY
+669 AAGTLFE
-680 APNGET
+680 NGEFAEGEE
-686 PIETDGL
+686 ETTIASTEM
-693 DRLNVHAAQV
+693 DRLQAQAAHIYGV
-703 YEVYANVQSRRFKW
+703 YSNAKARRFKW
-717 LGAKLFKRK
+717 LKAGLFRRS
-726 LTDDLREDVGAL
+726 LHSDLLADVDALRE
-738 LDVLRFCGAWD
+738 VLRNCGIWSED
-749 EARDTKLK
+749 RDTKLR

-763 RVDHPTNKLLVF
+763 HVDHPNDKLLIF

-785 EGALVKAGVT
+785 ETALKKAGVT
-795 EVAAVTGQSENPT
+795 AISAVTGQSESPT

-816 HSNKKEPLAK
+816 KSNKKENIAK
-826 GEGEL
+826 AEGEL
-831 RVLIAT
+831 RVLVAT

-848 CSTIVNFDLP
+848 CATIVNFDLP

-877 ADTINCYSFLPAE
+877 ADTINCYSFLPAD

-902 RKRLKENQE
+902 RARLKENQE

-920 EDDELLNPIE
+920 EDDDQANPIQ
-930 DLYSETAG
+930 DLYSEKSG
-938 ILDGEDEGEVDLAS
+938 ILDGDDDGEVDLAS
-952 YAFQIWQNAIE
+952 YAFQIWKNAIK
-963 ADPSVQKIVE
+963 DNPKLQKAVE
-973 DLPHVV
+973 DMPEVV
-979 YATKSLPPASEGKPG
+979 FATKTVPQQPDAKEGV
-994 ALVYVRT
+994 LVYLRT

-1007 LAWVDVD
+1007 LAWTARD
-1014 GQVLSQSPLTIL
+1014 GEILTQSPLAIL
-1026 RAAECEPNEPALE
+1026 RAAECGPEEPALE
-1039 RTEFHH
+1039 RTDFHH
-1045 AIVQAGV
+1045 DIVRKGV
-1052 EHLLQEER
+1052 EHLMQEER

-1074 KTYDRLKRWLER
+1074 KTYDRLKRWVAE
-1086 QGTERNLFATDHFV
+1086 QGNARSLFVTEHFV

-1117 STIDS
+1117 STIDA
-1122 LNRQLKSGISD
+1122 LNRQLKTGISD
-1133 QKLAEMVVAFRA
+1133 TKLAEMVIAFRE

-1151 KEDKGDAPKEM
+1151 KQDKGDTQNDM

-1170 KANA
+1170 TG

>member
-1 MACSP
+1 
-6 LAAPVHGATG
+6 
-16 YKHGLGRYLL
+16 
-26 LSPYAQCYRHS
+26 
-37 LGGVFLLMPRIF
+37 MPRIF
-49 DNIENA
+49 DNIETA
-55 LLPELANVLSVSD
+55 LLPELSKVLAVSN

-84 IDEHIGR
+84 IDEHIES
-91 WSGEDGNACRLLV
+91 WSGKDGNACRLLV
-104 GMHQSPE
+104 GMHQSPAE
-111 QGLREKLAA
+111 GLRAKLSA
-120 AFHDEGIDNAGALE
+120 AFHDEGIDNARALE
-134 LKKALAEEFR
+134 LKKDLAEEFR
-144 AQLALGTP
+144 TQLGLGVP
-152 SNEDEAGLRRLARQ
+152 SNDDEVGLRRLARQ
-166 IRARKVVVKLF
+166 IRGRKVVVKLF

-207 TFAGLSL
+207 TFAGLSV
-214 QGELNVDIMDHDAC
+214 QGELNVDVMEHDAC
-228 DKLAAWF
+228 DKLASWF
-235 DDRWKDRW
+235 EARWNDRW
-243 CVDISDELA
+243 CIDISDELA
-252 TIIEESWAGERLV
+252 TIIEESWAGEKLIA
-265 DPYHVYLKIAY
+265 PYHVYLKIAY
-276 HLAQEARHG
+276 HLAQEARRG

-291 PAVFGD
+291 PAVFGNM
-297 TLFDFQT
+297 LFDFQT
-304 SAVKVA
+304 SAVKVG

-328 GKSIMASALLKIVED
+328 GKTIMASALLKIVEE

-430 NKSFIDLSSQLGLFI
+430 NKSFIDLSSQLRLFI

-450 IGVRPEAMIRAMGG
+450 IGVRPEAMIRALGG
-464 ETEFVRKHQCAVRSL
+464 ETEFVRRHQCSVRSL

-511 AETDEINGRK
+511 AETDDTNGRK
-521 FITFSDGSRSY
+521 YLTFGDGTRSY
-532 FPVRQPRTVKF
+532 FPVRQPRTIKF
-543 EVNDN
+543 NVDDDN
-548 DPNDPYAKA
+548 PNDPYAKA
-557 YSAKVVAAIAGLKLP
+557 YSETVISAIDGLRLP
-572 RYGLANYLVT
+572 RYGLANYLAG
-582 DPAHPPTSA
+582 DPAHPPTPA

-627 SLQRHVMRNLVF
+627 SVQRHVMRNLVF
-639 LHALENGLDVPIG
+639 LHALENGLSVPIG
-652 TQDVELL
+652 TQDADLL
-659 DLSDEDADSE
+659 DLSDEDVDSE
-669 AVAALFEQGEY
+669 AVGALFEGGEY
-680 APNGET
+680 SSEDGE
-686 PIETDGL
+686 ETVAAGSL
-693 DRLNVHAAQV
+693 DALKKHAAHV
-703 YEVYANVQSRRFKW
+703 YKIYANVQSKRFKW
-717 LGAKLFKRK
+717 LSSKLFKRGLK
-726 LTDDLREDVGAL
+726 ENLAADVDAL
-738 LDVLRFCGAWD
+738 LGVLHLCGPWD
-749 EARDTKLK
+749 EDRDTKLK
-757 ALIDLV
+757 ALIDLL
-763 RVDHPTNKLLVF
+763 RVDHPTEKVLVF

-785 EGALVKAGVT
+785 ESALKNAGIT
-795 EVAAVTGQSENPT
+795 DIAAVTGQSENPT

-816 HSNKKEPLAK
+816 HSNKKELLAEA
-826 GEGEL
+826 EGEL

-848 CSTIVNFDLP
+848 CATVVNFDLP

-877 ADTINCYSFLPAE
+877 ADTINCYSFLPAD

-897 LRSRV
+897 VRARV
-902 RKRLKENQE
+902 RRRLKENRE

-920 EDDELLNPIE
+920 EDEELLNPIQ
-930 DLYSETAG
+930 DLYSEKAG
-938 ILDGEDEGEVDLAS
+938 ILDGDDEGEVDLAS

-963 ADPSVQKIVE
+963 EEPDLQTIVE
-973 DLPHVV
+973 DLPDVV
-979 YATKSLPPASEGKPG
+979 YATKALPKVPNAKAG

-1007 LAWVDVD
+1007 LAWVDNK
-1014 GQVLSQSPLTIL
+1014 GEILSQSPLAIL
-1026 RAAECEPNEPALE
+1026 RAAECTSEEPALE
-1039 RTEFHH
+1039 RTERHH
-1045 AIVQAGV
+1045 AIVESGV

-1060 TTHGALGR
+1060 TTQGALGR

-1074 KTYDRLKRWLER
+1074 KTYDRLKHWLER
-1086 QGTERNLFATDHFV
+1086 QGAERNLWATDQFV
-1100 RDVEKAMGD
+1100 RDVEKAIDD

-1117 STIDS
+1117 STTDA
-1122 LNRQLKSGISD
+1122 LNRQLKSGIND
-1133 QKLAEMVVAFRA
+1133 QKLAEMVTAFRA

-1151 KEDKGDAPKEM
+1151 KDEKSDTTKEM

-1170 KANA
+1170 RG

>member
-1 MACSP
+1 
-6 LAAPVHGATG
+6 
-16 YKHGLGRYLL
+16 
-26 LSPYAQCYRHS
+26 
-37 LGGVFLLMPRIF
+37 MPRIF
-49 DNIENA
+49 DNIDNA
-55 LLPELANVLSVSD
+55 LLPELSKVLSVSD

-76 FNLRGWRK
+76 FNLRGWQK
-84 IDEHIGR
+84 IDEHIEG
-91 WSGEDGNACRLLV
+91 WSGENGNACRLLV

-111 QGLREKLAA
+111 QGLREKLATA
-120 AFHDEGIDNAGALE
+120 YHEEGIDNARALK
-134 LKKALAEEFR
+134 LKKQLAEEFR
-144 AQLALGTP
+144 TQLTLGAP
-152 SNEDEAGLRRLARQ
+152 NNSDEAGLRRLARQ
-166 IRARKVVVKLF
+166 IRAGKVIVKLF

-207 TFAGLSL
+207 TFAGLSC
-214 QGELNVDIMDHDAC
+214 QGELNIDVMEHDAC

-235 DDRWKDRW
+235 EGRWNDRW
-243 CVDISDELA
+243 CIDISDELA
-252 TIIEESWAGERLV
+252 TIIEESWAGEALI
-265 DPYHVYLKIAY
+265 DPYYVYLKIAY

-285 QSEFRI
+285 QSDFRI
-291 PAVFGD
+291 PAIFGNK
-297 TLFDFQT
+297 LFDFQT

-355 LVEMWEDYV
+355 LVDMWEDYV

-400 RNREGKRYRII
+400 RNREGKRYRVI
-411 EDYIRSNDSRCI
+411 EDYIRSNDSQCI

-430 NKSFIDLSSQLGLFI
+430 NKSFIDLSSQLRLFI

-450 IGVRPEAMIRAMGG
+450 IGVRPEAMIRAIGG

-511 AETDEINGRK
+511 ADTDETNDRK
-521 FITFSDGSRSY
+521 YITFADGTRSY
-532 FPVRQPRTVKF
+532 FPVRQPKSVKF
-543 EVNDN
+543 TINDN
-548 DPNDPYAKA
+548 DPGDPYAKA
-557 YSAKVVAAIAGLKLP
+557 YSDTVVSAIDGLKLP
-572 RYGLANYLVT
+572 RYGLANYLAA
-582 DPAHPPTSA
+582 DPAHPPTA
-591 EAKIMEGLGRA
+591 DEGRVMDGLGRA

-627 SLQRHVMRNLVF
+627 SIERHVMRNLVY
-639 LHALENGLDVPIG
+639 LHALDNDLPVPIG
-652 TQDVELL
+652 TQDAELL
-659 DLSDEDADSE
+659 DLTDEDADSE
-669 AVAALFEQGEY
+669 AVDTLFE
-680 APNGET
+680 NGEIAAHEEEPVIAST
-686 PIETDGL
+686 EIS
-693 DRLNVHAAQV
+693 RLEAQAAHIYSIYAHAKA
-703 YEVYANVQSRRFKW
+703 RRFKW
-717 LGAKLFKRK
+717 LKAGLFRRS
-726 LTDDLREDVGAL
+726 LQSDLMADVNVLREI
-738 LDVLRFCGAWD
+738 LRHCGAW
-749 EARDTKLK
+749 EESRDTKLR
-757 ALIDLV
+757 ALIDLA
-763 RVDHPTNKLLVF
+763 RVDHPREKILIF

-785 EGALVKAGVT
+785 EAALKKAGVT
-795 EVAAVTGQSENPT
+795 AVTAVTGQSESPT

-816 HSNKKEPLAK
+816 ISNKKQAIADA
-826 GEGEL
+826 EGEL
-831 RVLIAT
+831 RILIAT

-848 CSTIVNFDLP
+848 CATIINFDLP

-877 ADTINCYSFLPAE
+877 ADTINCYSFLPAD

-902 RKRLKENQE
+902 RTRLKENQD

-920 EDDELLNPIE
+920 EDDDQLNPIQ
-930 DLYSETAG
+930 DLYSEKSG
-938 ILDGEDEGEVDLAS
+938 VLDGDDDGEVDLAS
-952 YAFQIWQNAIE
+952 YAFQIWQNAIK
-963 ADPSVQKIVE
+963 ADPKLQKIVE
-973 DLPHVV
+973 GLPDVV
-979 YATKSLPPASEGKPG
+979 YATKALALSPEGNEG
-994 ALVYVRT
+994 ALVYIRT

-1007 LAWVDVD
+1007 LAWMGRD
-1014 GQVLSQSPLTIL
+1014 GEILTQSPLAIL
-1026 RAAECEPNEPALE
+1026 RAAECAPDEPALE

-1045 AIVQAGV
+1045 EIVRAGV
-1052 EHLLQEER
+1052 QHLMQEER

-1074 KTYDRLKRWLER
+1074 KSYDRLKRWVAE
-1086 QGTERNLFATDHFV
+1086 QGNDRNLFVTENFV
-1100 RDVEKAMGD
+1100 RDVQKALGD

-1117 STIDS
+1117 STIDA

-1133 QKLAEMVVAFRA
+1133 TKLAEMVIAFRE

-1151 KEDKGDAPKEM
+1151 KQDKDDAQHDM

-1170 KANA
+1170 KG

>member
-1 MACSP
+1 MS
-6 LAAPVHGATG
+6 
-16 YKHGLGRYLL
+16 K
-26 LSPYAQCYRHS
+26 
-37 LGGVFLLMPRIF
+37 
-49 DNIENA
+49 
-55 LLPELANVLSVSD
+55 VLSVSE

-84 IDEHIGR
+84 IDQHIEG
-91 WSGEDGNACRLLV
+91 WSGQDGNACRLLV
-104 GMHQSPE
+104 GMHKSPE
-111 QGLREKLAA
+111 NGLREKLAT
-120 AFHDEGIDNAGALE
+120 AFHDDGIDNARALE
-134 LKKALAEEFR
+134 LKKELAEGFR
-144 AQLALGTP
+144 AQLALGAP
-152 SNEDEAGLRRLARQ
+152 SNDDEAGLRRLARQ
-166 IRARKVVVKLF
+166 IRGGKVTVKLF
-177 LRHPL
+177 LKHQL

-188 LHRPDPVNPK
+188 LHRSDPINPK

-214 QGELNVDIMDHDAC
+214 QGELNVDVMDHDAC
-228 DKLAAWF
+228 DKLARWF
-235 DDRWKDRW
+235 EDRWNDRW
-243 CVDISDELA
+243 CIDISEELA
-252 TIIEESWAGERLV
+252 AIIEESWASEALV
-265 DPYHVYLKIAY
+265 EPYHVYLKVAY

-291 PAVFGD
+291 PRIFGD
-297 TLFDFQT
+297 KLFDFQT

-328 GKSIMASALLKIVED
+328 GKTIMASALLKIVEE

-355 LVEMWEDYV
+355 LLDMWHDYV
-364 ETYDLSAKIVS
+364 ETYELNAKIVS

-382 LPELRRYRTVL
+382 LKELKRYRTVL

-400 RNREGKRYRII
+400 RNREGKRYKAI
-411 EDYIRSNDSRCI
+411 EDYVRSNDSRCV

-430 NKSFIDLSSQLGLFI
+430 NKSFIDLSSQLRLFI

-450 IGVRPEAMIRAMGG
+450 IGVRPEAMIRALGG

-511 AETDEINGRK
+511 AETDEANGRK
-521 FITFSDGSRSY
+521 YIMFADGTRSY
-532 FPVRQPRTVKF
+532 FPVRQPKSVKF
-543 EVNDN
+543 SINDN
-548 DPNDPYAKA
+548 DPSDPYAKT
-557 YSAKVVAAIAGLKLP
+557 YSDAVVYAVDGLKLP
-572 RYGLANYLVT
+572 RYGLANYLAA
-582 DPAHPPTSA
+582 DPAHPPTA
-591 EAKIMEGLGRA
+591 DEGRIMDGLGRA

-627 SLQRHVMRNLVF
+627 SIERHVMRNLVY
-639 LHALENGLDVPIG
+639 LHALENDLPVPIG
-652 TQDVELL
+652 TQDAELL
-659 DLSDEDADSE
+659 DFTDEDADSE
-669 AVAALFEQGEY
+669 AAGTLFE
-680 APNGET
+680 NGEFT
-686 PIETDGL
+686 EGEEEATIASTEI
-693 DRLNVHAAQV
+693 DRLQAQAAHIYGVYTHAKA
-703 YEVYANVQSRRFKW
+703 RRFKW
-717 LGAKLFKRK
+717 LKAALFRRS
-726 LTDDLREDVGAL
+726 LQSDLMADVDALRE
-738 LDVLRFCGAWD
+738 VLRHCGPWEED
-749 EARDTKLK
+749 RDTKLR

-763 RVDHPTNKLLVF
+763 RVDHPNDKILIF

-785 EGALVKAGVT
+785 DAALKKAGVT
-795 EVAAVTGQSENPT
+795 AMSAVTGQSQSPT

-816 HSNKKEPLAK
+816 KSNKKETIADA
-826 GEGEL
+826 EGEL
-831 RVLIAT
+831 RILIAT

-848 CSTIVNFDLP
+848 CATIVNFDLP

-897 LRSRV
+897 LRARV
-902 RKRLKENQE
+902 RARLKENQE

-920 EDDELLNPIE
+920 EDDDQANPIQ
-930 DLYSETAG
+930 DLYSEKSG
-938 ILDGEDEGEVDLAS
+938 VLDGEDDGEVDLAS
-952 YAFQIWQNAIE
+952 YAFQIWQSAIK
-963 ADPSVQKIVE
+963 DNPKLQKAVE
-973 DLPHVV
+973 DMPDVV
-979 YATKSLPPASEGKPG
+979 FATKATPPVPDAQEG
-994 ALVYVRT
+994 ALVYIRT

-1007 LAWVDVD
+1007 LAWMGRD
-1014 GQVLSQSPLTIL
+1014 GDILTQSPLAIL
-1026 RAAECEPNEPALE
+1026 RAAECSPDEPALE
-1039 RTEFHH
+1039 RTDFHH
-1045 AIVQAGV
+1045 DIVRSGV
-1052 EHLLQEER
+1052 EHLMQEER

-1074 KTYDRLKRWLER
+1074 KTYDRLKRWLAEQGNER
-1086 QGTERNLFATDHFV
+1086 SLFVTDHFV

-1117 STIDS
+1117 STIDA
-1122 LNRQLKSGISD
+1122 LNRQLKTGISD
-1133 QKLAEMVVAFRA
+1133 TKLAEMVIAFRE

-1151 KEDKGDAPKEM
+1151 KQDKDEAQNDM

-1170 KANA
+1170 KG